1 MLRYVLAILVFG
13 FSFLRLEAQCPKRP
27 DSGTVVQDAQ
37 SVSSVNGALNAELTM
52 KHSVDDAGY
61 THYCYNYATSK
72 GDVESPTLRLNP
84 GDRLLLDVK
93 DRIET
98 DDSAGMMEMPATPGK
113 VCGDRGMMMLSST
126 NVHFHGL
133 NVPPI
138 CHQDDV
144 LTTLLQPGKPAFQ
157 FNIQI
162 PKNEPPGL
170 YWYHPHVHGFTE
182 FQVNGGAAGALIVE
196 GMEKFHPEVAGL
208 KERVFVIRQQ
218 YLVPWVPGPYQL
230 TINYQ
235 VAASPSFPSPIIDM
249 KPKEKQF
256 WRVANAT
263 IQDFMPLQVWFNGK
277 PQKLQLI
284 ALDGYPLSKSRFE
297 ETILIPPAGRA
308 EFIVQAPPQ
317 NNEAIFIAL
326 GYSTGPT
333 GNPDLEQQLGR
344 IQVSGGEEEA
354 AETEQETNAAEPVPQ
369 ASMKSIK
376 FAELEKQTPTTERK
390 LYFSEEFGGTNG
402 PIQFYITVDGQ
413 KQKVFEANEKPAITT
428 HVGAVEDW
436 TIENHALETHA
447 FHIHQIHFKVLEVDG
462 KPVSDQDLR
471 DTIEV
476 PFWEGPGH
484 PYHSFKARFDFRDP
498 TIAGT
503 FVFHCHILLH
513 EDLGMMHK
521 ILVLP
526 K

>member
-1 MLRYVLAILVFG
+1 MRSMLRYVLAILVCG
-13 FSFLRLEAQCPKRP
+13 FSFLRLEAQCPTRP
-27 DSGTVVQDAQ
+27 DAGTVVQDAL
-37 SVSSVNGALNAELTM
+37 SISSVNGVLNAELTM

-61 THYCYNYATSK
+61 THYCYNYETSK
-72 GDVESPTLRLNP
+72 GDVESPTLRLNQ
-84 GDRLLLDVK
+84 GDQLLLDVK

-113 VCGDRGMMMLSST
+113 VCGDGGMMMLSST

-144 LTTLLQPGKPAFQ
+144 LTTLLQPNDPAFQ

-249 KPKEKQF
+249 KPNEKQF

-284 ALDGYPLSKSRFE
+284 ALDGYPLAKSRFQD
-297 ETILIPPAGRA
+297 TILIPPAGRA

-344 IQVSGGEEEA
+344 IQVSGDEDEA
-354 AETEQETNAAEPVPQ
+354 AET
-369 ASMKSIK
+369 
-376 FAELEKQTPTTERK
+376 
-390 LYFSEEFGGTNG
+390 
-402 PIQFYITVDGQ
+402 
-413 KQKVFEANEKPAITT
+413 KPA
-428 HVGAVEDW
+428 
-436 TIENHALETHA
+436 
-447 FHIHQIHFKVLEVDG
+447 
-462 KPVSDQDLR
+462 R
-471 DTIEV
+471 
-476 PFWEGPGH
+476 
-484 PYHSFKARFDFRDP
+484 
-498 TIAGT
+498 
-503 FVFHCHILLH
+503 
-513 EDLGMMHK
+513 
-521 ILVLP
+521 
-526 K
+526 

>member
-1 MLRYVLAILVFG
+1 MRSMLRYVLAILVCG
-13 FSFLRLEAQCPKRP
+13 FSFLNLEAQCPKRP
-27 DSGTVVQDAQ
+27 NAGTVVQDAL
-37 SVSSVNGALNAELTM
+37 SVSSVNGVLNAELTM

-72 GDVESPTLRLNP
+72 GDVESPTLRLNQ

-98 DDSAGMMEMPATPGK
+98 DDSAGMMEMPATSGK
-113 VCGDRGMMMLSST
+113 VCGDGGMMMLSST

-144 LTTLLQPGKPAFQ
+144 LTTLLQPNDPKFR
-157 FNIQI
+157 FDIQI

-249 KPKEKQF
+249 KPNEKQF

-263 IQDFMPLQVWFNGK
+263 IQDFLPLQVWFNGK

-284 ALDGYPLSKSRFE
+284 ALDGYPLPKSRFE

-317 NNEAIFIAL
+317 NNDAIFIAL

-354 AETEQETNAAEPVPQ
+354 AETKQETNAVETVPQ
-369 ASMKSIK
+369 ASMNSIK
-376 FAELEKQTPTTERK
+376 FAELEKQKPTTLRK

-402 PIQFYITVDGQ
+402 PIQFYITVD
-413 KQKVFEANEKPAITT
+413 
-428 HVGAVEDW
+428 
-436 TIENHALETHA
+436 
-447 FHIHQIHFKVLEVDG
+447 
-462 KPVSDQDLR
+462 
-471 DTIEV
+471 
-476 PFWEGPGH
+476 
-484 PYHSFKARFDFRDP
+484 
-498 TIAGT
+498 
-503 FVFHCHILLH
+503 
-513 EDLGMMHK
+513 
-521 ILVLP
+521 
-526 K
+526 

>member
-1 MLRYVLAILVFG
+1 MRSMLRYVVTILVFG
-13 FSFLRLEAQCPKRP
+13 FSFLRLEALCPKRP
-27 DSGTVVQDAQ
+27 DSGTVVQDALT
-37 SVSSVNGALNAELTM
+37 VSSVNGALNAELTM

-113 VCGDRGMMMLSST
+113 VCGDGGMMMLSST

-144 LTTLLQPGKPAFQ
+144 LTTLLQPNDPAFQ
-157 FNIQI
+157 YNIQI

-182 FQVNGGAAGALIVE
+182 FQVNGGAAGALIVA

-230 TINYQ
+230 TINFQ
-235 VAASPSFPSPIIDM
+235 VAASPSFPAPIIQM
-249 KPKEKQF
+249 KPGEKQF

-263 IQDFMPLQVWFNGK
+263 IQDFLPLQVWFNGK

-284 ALDGYPLSKSRFE
+284 ALDGYPLSKPRTQ
-297 ETILIPPAGRA
+297 ETILVPPAGRA
-308 EFIVQAPPQ
+308 EFIVQAPPEGTQ
-317 NNEAIFIAL
+317 AEFMSL

-333 GNPDLEQQLGR
+333 GNPDLEQELGN
-344 IQVSGGEEEA
+344 IELTSADETQA
-354 AETEQETNAAEPVPQ
+354 AETKPTQPTRPITMQN
-369 ASMKSIK
+369 IK
-376 FAELEKQTPTTERK
+376 FAGLDNVKPTTLRK

-413 KQKVFEANEKPAITT
+413 KQKVFEPNEKPAITT
-428 HVGAVEDW
+428 QVGAVEDW
-436 TIENHALETHA
+436 TVENRALETHA
-447 FHIHQIHFKVLEVDG
+447 FHIHQIHFKVLEIDG
-462 KPVSDQDLR
+462 KPAADQDLR
-471 DTIEV
+471 DTIEI
-476 PFWEGPGH
+476 PFWEGPGF
-484 PYHSFKARFDFRDP
+484 P
-498 TIAGT
+498 
-503 FVFHCHILLH
+503 
-513 EDLGMMHK
+513 
-521 ILVLP
+521 
-526 K
+526 